1 MAGIH
6 PHHFKLLGGH
16 AALDF
21 VNTVRD
27 WTATP
32 LLDYLNDFDDAVRFG
47 HAAGLLGRGET
58 PRLRDRSRERELKRL
73 RELRLLLKRIFQS
86 CLAGEPPR
94 EEDLQILGASLA
106 EVARSMQFV
115 AAAPPRGSRLI
126 PVRRNIIAK
135 TAGDALLRFR
145 VIESATTLLVSD
157 SMLRLKSCPTCGWFF
172 VDVSK
177 NGSRRWCSMQACGS
191 VAKARRY
198 YRRQKAAR
206 GRSTQRPDR

>member
-6 PHHFKLLGGH
+6 PHRFILLGGD

-27 WTATP
+27 WNAEP
-32 LLDYLNDFDDAVRFG
+32 LLDYLSDFDDALRFG
-47 HAAGLLGRGET
+47 TAAGLLAPRET
-58 PRLRDRSRERELKRL
+58 PRLRDRDGSGKRELKRL
-73 RELRLLLKRIFQS
+73 KELRLLLKRIFES

-94 EEDLQILGASLA
+94 REDLQMLSASFA
-106 EVARSMQFV
+106 EVARSTQFV
-115 AAAPPRGSRLI
+115 ARAGRSRLMS
-126 PVRRNIIAK
+126 VRRKVAPEA
-135 TAGDALLRFR
+135 AGHALLRFR
-145 VIESATTLLVSD
+145 VIEAAVALLVSN

-177 NGSRRWCSMQACGS
+177 NGSRRWCSMRACGS

-198 YRRQKAAR
+198 YRRKKAA
-206 GRSTQRPDR
+206 GGHSK